1 MYCQEAPLD
10 VSGTTM
16 SFAES
21 QKESVSCPAGATLFF
36 PTLLSL
42 ADPDLAKR
50 ALRMRCVYKES
61 FGRVVTDKYPS
72 MNTSFLTPVS
82 QSPIVE
88 MRSDMKSSVDTGYRS
103 NTDSYADRQ
112 KQFEGG
118 AQATNGHRSKPYT
131 YIFEGGAQ
139 ATNEIYKHLLVQKDE
154 SGRDF
159 IVVHTV
165 CLDHIE
171 ERLESGEWVS
181 LSWSKSQEF
190 IELLLRPLS
199 EPPNLTIIDWRP
211 GDLLIFDNLMLQH
224 SVSPANAYHG
234 LSRRVMT
241 RTAMNCSSTLLQ

>member
-1 MYCQEAPLD
+1 MPPALVSMYCQEAPLD

-61 FGRVVTDKYPS
+61 FGRVVKDKYPS
-72 MNTSFLTPVS
+72 MSATFLTPVS

-112 KQFEGG
+112 KQ
-118 AQATNGHRSKPYT
+118 
-131 YIFEGGAQ
+131 FEGGAQ

-224 SVSPANAYHG
+224 SVSPSNTYHHG
-234 LSRRVMT
+234 LSRRVMA